1 MKAKNIIMFIAVIIV
16 GGVLGV
22 ISKYGDVAI
31 MGTLSRNIMS
41 ALGNLTSALFIW
53 IAACM
58 IIAVYSEKRMNA
70 AINVLAFL
78 LSMLVTYYLYSKLVV
93 GYLAIKVVAFWGVML
108 IPSAILAY
116 FIWGMRENKKLRK
129 IVLII
134 SAIEMVF
141 DIFILQGADLI
152 ALLITA
158 LIFIVMLICVL
169 FKTKKTHSTKCA

>member
-31 MGTLSRNIMS
+31 MGTLSGNIMS

-70 AINVLAFL
+70 AINVFAFL
-78 LSMLVTYYLYSKLVV
+78 LSSL
-93 GYLAIKVVAFWGVML
+93 
-108 IPSAILAY
+108 
-116 FIWGMRENKKLRK
+116 
-129 IVLII
+129 
-134 SAIEMVF
+134 
-141 DIFILQGADLI
+141 
-152 ALLITA
+152 
-158 LIFIVMLICVL
+158 
-169 FKTKKTHSTKCA
+169 

>member
-1 MKAKNIIMFIAVIIV
+1 
-16 GGVLGV
+16 
-22 ISKYGDVAI
+22 
-31 MGTLSRNIMS
+31 
-41 ALGNLTSALFIW
+41 
-53 IAACM
+53 
-58 IIAVYSEKRMNA
+58 
-70 AINVLAFL
+70 
-78 LSMLVTYYLYSKLVV
+78 
-93 GYLAIKVVAFWGVML
+93 ML

-169 FKTKKTHSTKCA
+169 FKIKKTHSTKCA